1 MSATSSK
8 KKSNLFSKIES
19 RAEAL
24 KIVKDISITFMVWGV
39 IEGAI
44 GFFLIP
50 DMLYDAA
57 LYIVL
62 GLILLL
68 TKSRIAAVLLMILSG
83 FSVFVTFTN
92 MLGFTA
98 SGGGNVVVAMFIF
111 FGAIKAVDA
120 TFKLHGRFAHA
131 LDDFSPNEPL
141 PFDPPKPT
149 GLGFS
154 TLEKALAGLA
164 FLLLVGLIVV
174 VLVVIG

>member
-1 MSATSSK
+1 
-8 KKSNLFSKIES
+8 
-19 RAEAL
+19 
-24 KIVKDISITFMVWGV
+24 MVWGV
-39 IEGAI
+39 IEGVI

-120 TFKLHGRFAHA
+120 TFKLHGRFAHES
-131 LDDFSPNEPL
+131 DDFSLNEPL
-141 PFDPPKPT
+141 PFETPKPT

-154 TLEKALAGLA
+154 TLEKALVGLVL
-164 FLLLVGLIVV
+164 LLLVGLVFV

>member
-19 RAEAL
+19 RTEAL

-39 IEGAI
+39 IEGVI

-120 TFKLHGRFAHA
+120 TFKLHGRFAHQPDEVRLEA
-131 LDDFSPNEPL
+131 VTAVA
-141 PFDPPKPT
+141 PPQQNKPRLT
-149 GLGFS
+149 MLEWGL
-154 TLEKALAGLA
+154 LVLA
-164 FLLLVGLIVV
+164 LLLVMVL
-174 VLVVIG
+174 LVVILLVMG